1 MQAITT
7 SRLTTSLP
15 PPNPSPP
22 RRRVSIYYYQQ
33 WSSAVQLYIGQTHLA
48 YYPVGLSASSRMGS
62 SPPPQDRQP
71 DTRIGSIRLDAN
83 DEHTSSA
90 PPSPSSDLHTS
101 PRASSDSSPPF
112 WLTRHDRSIST
123 VSYQSIVETRPAPI
137 SLEDHSSASHEQSLG
152 CWARSVTVD
161 EYVIVSGPT
170 GIGAYL
176 VWNCSVATLKGGVM
190 SIRKRYSEFDRL
202 RTNLIK
208 AFPYSEASI
217 PPLPRKSVVSRF
229 RPEFLEHRKNG
240 LNHFM
245 NCILLNPEFAA
256 SPILKDFIFS

>member
-1 MQAITT
+1 
-7 SRLTTSLP
+7 
-15 PPNPSPP
+15 
-22 RRRVSIYYYQQ
+22 
-33 WSSAVQLYIGQTHLA
+33 
-48 YYPVGLSASSRMGS
+48 MGS
-62 SPPPQDRQP
+62 SPPLQDGRP
-71 DTRIGSIRLDAN
+71 DTRTGSTTLDAN
-83 DEHTSSA
+83 DVHTSSA
-90 PPSPSSDLHTS
+90 PSSPSSDLHTS

-161 EYVIVSGPT
+161 DYVIVSGPT

-190 SIRKRYSEFDRL
+190 SIRKRYSEFDKL
-202 RTNLIK
+202 RNNLIK

-256 SPILKDFIFS
+256 SPILKDFIFF

>member
-1 MQAITT
+1 
-7 SRLTTSLP
+7 
-15 PPNPSPP
+15 
-22 RRRVSIYYYQQ
+22 
-33 WSSAVQLYIGQTHLA
+33 
-48 YYPVGLSASSRMGS
+48 MG
-62 SPPPQDRQP
+62 SPPPR
-71 DTRIGSIRLDAN
+71 TREPENLDEVATSAAV
-83 DEHTSSA
+83 ETSSA
-90 PPSPSSDLHTS
+90 PSSPSNDLHATSSS

-161 EYVIVSGPT
+161 DYVIVSGPT

-190 SIRKRYSEFDRL
+190 SIRKRYSEFDKL
-202 RTNLIK
+202 RNNLIK

-240 LNHFM
+240 LNHFV

-256 SPILKDFIFS
+256 SPILKDFIFF